1 MKDARKSALV
11 VTYLRIILE
20 YWSINLYVIKS
31 FLNKIALHRIIK
43 VRHRHFLTRQNRLRL
58 RYVVGTVALV
68 SLTMTGFLGSMNSSI
83 AYVPN
88 AVDMIVSNS
97 GDDKTDVYMASLSA
111 DALYQAEDDRSDTD
125 KAAETLLPL
134 VEQKP
139 NNKQLNAQGMPMV
152 MGPPPSDDLAASD
165 KPVFGPLQPREE
177 ILKIRPGD
185 TIAGALQK
193 SGVTGAEAYRAVKSM
208 SKYYNPR
215 LVKPGQAISIQL
227 EPSDNGMTLAAMNMK
242 VDSIKELIVKKDEH
256 ERFQAELTEK
266 AVLIKMKAAKATID
280 TSLYASAAR
289 AGIPA
294 SVIAE
299 MIRLYSYEVDFQ
311 RDIRRGD
318 TVEILYETYETE
330 DGDFARYGNVMF
342 ANLKVD
348 GTKIPIYRF
357 EETGRSTYYREDG
370 MNLKNTLMQTP
381 IDGARMSSGYGMRR
395 HPVLGYNKMHKG
407 VDFAAPR
414 GTPIYAAGDGVIE
427 VAKRKGGYGKYIRI
441 RHVNSLKTAYAHMN
455 KFAKGM
461 KAGKRVKQGDV
472 IGYVGS
478 TGRSTGPHLH
488 FEVLKNNKQVNPKS
502 IKTDN
507 REKLAGKRLQK
518 FKSQMAAIKQE
529 YATLAQ
535 DLKFAQNDLSE

>member
-1 MKDARKSALV
+1 M
-11 VTYLRIILE
+11 
-20 YWSINLYVIKS
+20 YVIRG
-31 FLNKIALHRIIK
+31 FLSKIALHRIIK
-43 VRHRHFLTRQNRLRL
+43 VRHRYFLTRQNRLRL
-58 RYVVGTVALV
+58 RYVAGTVALV
-68 SLTMTGFLGSMNSSI
+68 SLTMTSFLGSMNSSI
-83 AYVPN
+83 ANVPN
-88 AVDMIVSNS
+88 AVDAFVSKS
-97 GDDKTDVYMASLSA
+97 GDDKTDVYLASLSA
-111 DALYQAEDDRSDTD
+111 DALYKAEDDRSDTD
-125 KAAETLLPL
+125 KAAEALLPL
-134 VEQKP
+134 IEQKP
-139 NNKQLNAQGMPMV
+139 DNTVLNAQGMPMV
-152 MGPPPSDDLAASD
+152 MGPPPSDDLAVNEQ
-165 KPVFGPLQPREE
+165 PVFGPLQPREE

-185 TIAGALQK
+185 TIAGALQS
-193 SGVTGAEAYRAVKSM
+193 SGVSGAEAYRAVKSM

-227 EPSDNGMTLAAMNMK
+227 EPTDTGLALASMNMK
-242 VDSIKELIVKKDEH
+242 VDSIKELTVSKDEH
-256 ERFQAELTEK
+256 DRFQAELTEK
-266 AVLIKMKAAKATID
+266 DVLIKMKAAKATID

-357 EETGRSTYYREDG
+357 EEKGRATYYREDG

-381 IDGARMSSGYGMRR
+381 IDGARMSSGFGMRR

-427 VAKRKGGYGKYIRI
+427 VAGRKGGYGNYVRI
-441 RHVNSLKTAYAHMN
+441 RHVNSLKTAYAHMK
-455 KFAKGM
+455 KFAKNTRV
-461 KAGKRVKQGDV
+461 GKRVKQGDV
-472 IGYVGS
+472 IGYVGT

-518 FKSQMAAIKQE
+518 FKSQMTAIKQE

-535 DLKFAQNDLSE
+535 DLKFAQNELSE

>member
-1 MKDARKSALV
+1 M
-11 VTYLRIILE
+11 
-20 YWSINLYVIKS
+20 YVIRGL
-31 FLNKIALHRIIK
+31 LNKIAMHRIIK
-43 VRHRHFLTRQNRLRL
+43 LRHRHFLTRQNRLRL
-58 RYVVGTVALV
+58 RYVVGTVAVV
-68 SLTMTGFLGSMNSSI
+68 SLTMTSFLGSMNSSI

-88 AVDMIVSNS
+88 AVDMIVSKS

-111 DALYQAEDDRSDTD
+111 DALYNAEDDRSDID

-139 NNKQLNAQGMPMV
+139 NNKQLNAQGMPMM
-152 MGPPPSDDLAASD
+152 MGPPPSDDLAAND

-227 EPSDNGMTLAAMNMK
+227 EPTDTGMTLAAMNMK

-266 AVLIKMKAAKATID
+266 EVLIKMKAAKATID

-318 TVEILYETYETE
+318 TIEILYETYETE

-357 EETGRSTYYREDG
+357 EEKSRATYYREDG

-381 IDGARMSSGYGMRR
+381 IDGARMSSGFGMRR

-461 KAGKRVKQGDV
+461 KSGKRVKQGDV

-518 FKSQMAAIKQE
+518 FKSQMAAIKQK

-535 DLKFAQNDLSE
+535 DLKFAQNELSE

>member
-1 MKDARKSALV
+1 MH
-11 VTYLRIILE
+11 VTSRLL
-20 YWSINLYVIKS
+20 K
-31 FLNKIALHRIIK
+31 KIALHRIIK
-43 VRHRHFLTRQNRLRL
+43 VRHRYFLTRRNRLRL
-58 RYVVGTVALV
+58 RYVVGTIALF
-68 SLTMTGFLGSMNSSI
+68 SLTMTSLLGSMGSSI
-83 AYVPN
+83 AFVPST
-88 AVDMIVSNS
+88 ADLISFQDKKAGKFDISLISLPADDTYGDVSE
-97 GDDKTDVYMASLSA
+97 TDIERA
-111 DALYQAEDDRSDTD
+111 D
-125 KAAETLLPL
+125 ETLAPL
-134 VEQKP
+134 VEHQETEVNEFTAKGSA
-139 NNKQLNAQGMPMV
+139 NTTQRNAAYI
-152 MGPPPSDDLAASD
+152 PSDELAVQAD
-165 KPVFGPLQPREE
+165 NTYGPLRPREE
-177 ILKIRPGD
+177 ILKISPGD

-193 SGVTGAEAYRAVKSM
+193 SGVSGAEAYRAVKSI

-227 EPSDNGMTLAAMNMK
+227 DPADTGMTLASLNMK
-242 VDSIKELIVKKDEH
+242 VDSTKEVVVTKDEH
-256 ERFQAELTEK
+256 ERFQAELIEK
-266 AVLIKMKAAKATID
+266 QVVLKMKAAKASID

-318 TVEILYETYETE
+318 TIEILYETYETE
-330 DGDFARYGNVMF
+330 DGDFARYGNVLF

-357 EETGRSTYYREDG
+357 KEKNGDTDYYREDG

-427 VAKRKGGYGKYIRI
+427 RLGRNGGYGKYIRI
-441 RHVNSLKTAYAHMN
+441 RHVNSLKTAYAHMS
-455 KFAKGM
+455 KYAKGM
-461 KAGKRVKQGDV
+461 KKGKRVKQGDI
-472 IGYVGS
+472 IGYVGT

-488 FEVLKNNKQVNPKS
+488 FEVLKSGRQVNPKS

-507 REKLAGKRLQK
+507 REKLAGKRLQD
-518 FKSQMAAIKQE
+518 FKAQMTVIKQK

-535 DLKFAQNDLSE
+535 DMKFAQNDVSE